1 MQRLECMRVC
11 VYIQTFDHLR
21 ILNARKHDN
30 SVWSIHTK
38 NVNDDD
44 DDDELSMSF
53 VICFEKRQLVLE
65 CIVSTSGLNI

>member
-1 MQRLECMRVC
+1 MYVYMR
-11 VYIQTFDHLR
+11 ISTFDHLR
-21 ILNARKHDN
+21 ISNARKHDN

-38 NVNDDD
+38 NVNDD

>member
-1 MQRLECMRVC
+1 MHASMII
-11 VYIQTFDHLR
+11 VYGQFTR
-21 ILNARKHDN
+21 E
-30 SVWSIHTK
+30 